1 MEAIKQQDKPEASG
15 SHPQP
20 LASTDLAKP
29 KKVKPPHC
37 FRCKCN
43 GHLAD
48 CCKADLDCFICNK
61 KNAHISAKRPLVK
74 LPKPTAS
81 MLVLQRMS
89 WVFSTYQILSTNCP
103 KTFSYCFDKGYPGEN

>member
-1 MEAIKQQDKPEASG
+1 MEAIKQQDKPEASV

-48 CCKADLDCFICNK
+48 CFKADLDCFICNK
-61 KNAHISAKRPLVK
+61 KNAHISAKCPLVK

-81 MLVLQRMS
+81 MLGFAKNELGFFHIPNFEHKLPQN
-89 WVFSTYQILSTNCP
+89 LLLLL
-103 KTFSYCFDKGYPGEN
+103 